1 MTQNA
6 PNLSPI
12 GTQASSLRLVNSI
25 EDFKLLQVD
34 WDNLYDKCDR
44 NSVFSSWDWVFTWW
58 EVFKDQFERELF
70 ILCLYQKDELVGIAP
85 FQISKSFPKS
95 LVQGKTLQFI
105 GSGEAYKDSIVSEF
119 QDFIVLPEWESEMI
133 SLVSEYL
140 IEYRSKWDFAD
151 FEFLLKDALILQC
164 FDDGSKE
171 YNQDQSQIVRQKIE
185 YGVRFSIPKMESYE
199 EYQAHMGGRWRKM
212 LGKKGRKL
220 ARDGE
225 VRTESTETLDSIKP
239 ALAQLADMNCYRWKE
254 KTGSC
259 IFDSS
264 RFVAFHQ
271 KIMTRLIPKNRAV
284 IKTLYLDNDA
294 LASYYTFNDKGRI
307 HYYQS
312 GFHAQ
317 YANKYSP
324 LFLLI
329 CNEIGESIKNNQ
341 MFDFMFADDSNSY
354 KKDQYCCE
362 YESMYRL
369 RWTAQPIR
377 FTAYSGAKKIQNN
390 LQSIKSKLVKLRT
403 KVTTNN

>member
-12 GTQASSLRLVNSI
+12 RTQTSSLRLVNSI
-25 EDFKLLQVD
+25 EDFKSLQAD

-70 ILCLYQKDELVGIAP
+70 ILCLYQGDALVGIAP
-85 FQISKSFPKS
+85 FQICKGSFPKS

-105 GSGEAYKDSIVSEF
+105 GNGEAYEDSIVSEF
-119 QDFIVLPEWESEMI
+119 QDFIVLPELEAEMV
-133 SLVSEYL
+133 SLVSKYL
-140 IEYRSKWDFAD
+140 VQHSNKWNFAD
-151 FEFLLKDALILQC
+151 FEFILKDALILQC
-164 FDDGSKE
+164 FSDGDKE
-171 YNQDQSQIVRQKIE
+171 NNKEQSHIARQKIE

-199 EYQAHMGGRWRKM
+199 EYQAQMGSRWRKM
-212 LGKKGRKL
+212 LGRKSRKL

-239 ALAQLADMNCYRWKE
+239 TLEQLGDMNCYRWKE
-254 KTGSC
+254 RTGSC
-259 IFDSS
+259 IFDST
-264 RFVAFHQ
+264 RFVEFHQ
-271 KIMTRLIPKNRAV
+271 KIIARLLPKNRAV
-284 IKTLYLDNDA
+284 IKTLYLDDDA
-294 LASYYTFNDKGRI
+294 LASYYTFSDKGRI

-317 YANKYSP
+317 HANKYSP

-341 MFDFMFADDSNSY
+341 MFDFMFADDANSY

-369 RWTAQPIR
+369 RWTSQPIR
-377 FTAYSGAKKIQNN
+377 FSVYSGAKKIQNN
-390 LQSIKSKLVKLRT
+390 VQDIKNKITELKA
-403 KVTTNN
+403 KNKK